1 MITLA
6 PPPSRAALLAFV
18 TALAKAAARRDD
30 ALSPEAR
37 GAQGEREHD
46 ELRSKQ

>member
-18 TALAKAAARRDD
+18 TALAKAAAKRDD
-30 ALSPEAR
+30 
-37 GAQGEREHD
+37 EREQD
-46 ELRSKQ
+46 EIKGKQ